1 MKKLVLFCI
10 TVLTTFCLT
19 GGDFIRNG
27 KTSYSIVI
35 PDQPDTGVKFAA
47 QELQTFLKKAS
58 GADFRIIKSAQAP
71 EKNRI
76 FLGISPAAL
85 KILKND
91 PRKGLKAQEHVVRTV
106 GNDLF
111 LYGQGT
117 WGEMYAVYDYLENVL
132 GYRWYD
138 ARGGMKVP
146 DCRNLA
152 KNRFLHSLPQCHRIL
167 DLPSSPRPFVFP
179 AQPSEFCI
187 DRPFSAG

>member
-85 KILKND
+85 KILKN
-91 PRKGLKAQEHVVRTV
+91 
-106 GNDLF
+106 
-111 LYGQGT
+111 
-117 WGEMYAVYDYLENVL
+117 
-132 GYRWYD
+132 
-138 ARGGMKVP
+138 
-146 DCRNLA
+146 RNM
-152 KNRFLHSLPQCHRIL
+152 
-167 DLPSSPRPFVFP
+167 
-179 AQPSEFCI
+179 
-187 DRPFSAG
+187 